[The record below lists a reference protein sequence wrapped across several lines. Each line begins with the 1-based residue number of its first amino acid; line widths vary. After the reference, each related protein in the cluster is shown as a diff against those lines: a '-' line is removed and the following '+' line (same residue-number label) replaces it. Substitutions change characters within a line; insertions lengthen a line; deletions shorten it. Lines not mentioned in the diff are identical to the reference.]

1 MTETLGVLAY
11 FFFPAFTGFIGAYCG
26 LIKKRTS
33 KISFP
38 EALVIFLITWPVTAL
53 AVFILSTIV
62 LILGQS
68 LAPPLDLIVSLIVS
82 VGLARW
88 LIQIRERRNGYRPQS

>member
-53 AVFILSTIV
+53 AVFILSTIESPRDSWR
-62 LILGQS
+62 LI
-68 LAPPLDLIVSLIVS
+68 
-82 VGLARW
+82 GLSQAATVVA
-88 LIQIRERRNGYRPQS
+88 